1 MRYSPREKS
10 MNNKLVLLIED
21 NTDDERLTLRAL
33 RKNNINNEV
42 VVAYDGQEALDYLFG
57 TGSYASR
64 DMAVMPAVV
73 ILDLKLPKLSGFE
86 VLKQIRAKD
95 ETRSTPVIV
104 LTSSDDEGQIEE
116 CYRLGANSYIQKP
129 NDPIEYSD
137 MILQLGMYWLLL
149 NQAPRLKI
157 LT

>member
-1 MRYSPREKS
+1 

-33 RKNNINNEV
+33 RKNNIKNEV

-57 TGSYASR
+57 TGSYAGR

-86 VLKQIRAKD
+86 VLKQIRTKD
-95 ETRSTPVIV
+95 ETKATPVIV

-116 CYRLGANSYIQKP
+116 CYRLGANSYIRKP

-149 NQAPRLKI
+149 NQAPRAKM

>member
-1 MRYSPREKS
+1 

-33 RKNNINNEV
+33 RRNNVNNEV

-57 TGSYASR
+57 SGSYAGR

-73 ILDLKLPKLSGFE
+73 ILDLKIPKVSGLE
-86 VLKQIRAKD
+86 VLQQIRRKED
-95 ETRSTPVIV
+95 TRSIPVIV
-104 LTSSDDEGQIEE
+104 LTSSDDETQVEE
-116 CYRLGANSYIQKP
+116 CYKLGANSYIKKP
-129 NDPIEYSD
+129 TDPEEYSD

-149 NQAPRLKI
+149 NQAPRAKA

>member
-1 MRYSPREKS
+1 
-10 MNNKLVLLIED
+10 MNNKIVLLIED

-57 TGSYASR
+57 TGSYAGR

-73 ILDLKLPKLSGFE
+73 ILDLKLPKVSGFE
-86 VLKQIRAKD
+86 VLNRIRSSEVTK
-95 ETRSTPVIV
+95 STPVIV
-104 LTSSDDEGQIEE
+104 LTSSDDEAQIEE
-116 CYRLGANSYIQKP
+116 SYRLGANSYIKKP
-129 NDPIEYSD
+129 NDPVEYSD

-149 NQAPRLKI
+149 NQAPRSRMLA
-157 LT
+157 

>member
-1 MRYSPREKS
+1 

-33 RKNNINNEV
+33 RKNNIMNEV

-57 TGSYASR
+57 TGSYAGR

-73 ILDLKLPKLSGFE
+73 ICDLKLPKLSGFE
-86 VLKQIRAKD
+86 VLKQIRANGTTKA
-95 ETRSTPVIV
+95 TPVIV
-104 LTSSDDEGQIEE
+104 LTSSDDEAQIEE
-116 CYRLGANSYIQKP
+116 CYRLGANSYIRKP
-129 NDPIEYSD
+129 NDPVEYSD

-149 NQAPRLKI
+149 NQAPRSKALA
-157 LT
+157 